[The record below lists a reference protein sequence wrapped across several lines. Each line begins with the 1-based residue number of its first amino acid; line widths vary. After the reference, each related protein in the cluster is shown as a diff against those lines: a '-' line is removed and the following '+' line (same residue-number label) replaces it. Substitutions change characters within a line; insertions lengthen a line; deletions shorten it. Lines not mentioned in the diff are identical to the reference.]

1 MKVELVYGS
10 NKKKEKLINIITYKD
25 ASTAFCALVDASILD
40 KVNPKKRK
48 KFLEEIQMYLNDCLA
63 KFN

>member
-10 NKKKEKLINIITYKD
+10 NKQKEKLINIITYKD
-25 ASTAFCALVDASILD
+25 NSTAVCALVDASLFD
-40 KVNPKKRK
+40 KVNPRKRK
-48 KFLEEIQMYLNDCLA
+48 KFLEEVQLYLNECLS